1 MDQNTQQFMNELQEF
16 VHKAQKF
23 LQESGGNYGQRGFY
37 GMRDGQG
44 SSSGYSGY
52 SGNSGGYGQREPWMQ
67 HGMQGQN
74 WQQGGGQMP
83 YIDPRYFM

>member
-1 MDQNTQQFMNELQEF
+1 
-16 VHKAQKF
+16 
-23 LQESGGNYGQRGFY
+23 
-37 GMRDGQG
+37 MRDGQG
-44 SSSGYSGY
+44 SSSGNSGY